1 MSNKCSLL
9 YCSGF
14 FLFWVILGNV
24 IILPSALF
32 SIKYKYVA
40 KNRHVW
46 CFFIQQILNNYVQ
59 FEVYSGLSQV
69 ASLKMS
75 QSRVS
80 DGEWHHLLI
89 ELKSAK
95 DGKDIKYLA
104 VMSLD
109 YGMYQIRQHHNCA
122 PKHYRNVFRSKQ
134 DKGLWAVICLIKL
147 Y

>member
-1 MSNKCSLL
+1 M
-9 YCSGF
+9 
-14 FLFWVILGNV
+14 
-24 IILPSALF
+24 
-32 SIKYKYVA
+32 
-40 KNRHVW
+40 
-46 CFFIQQILNNYVQ
+46 Q

-75 QSRVS
+75 QLRVS

-109 YGMYQIRQHHNCA
+109 YGMYQVRQHHHFA
-122 PKHYRNVFRSKQ
+122 TKHYRSVCRRKQ
-134 DKGLWAVICLIKL
+134 DKALWTNTYAVIHVPQ
-147 Y
+147 